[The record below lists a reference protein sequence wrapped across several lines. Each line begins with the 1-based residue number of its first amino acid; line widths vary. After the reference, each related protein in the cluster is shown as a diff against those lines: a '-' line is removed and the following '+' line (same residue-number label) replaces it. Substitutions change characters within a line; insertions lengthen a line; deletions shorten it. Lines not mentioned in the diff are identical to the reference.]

1 MSRNPTSWTSNG
13 NLCKSKTQTTSR
25 LIHFT
30 LIAPILYFGA
40 FNQLHETD
48 LIMYTV
54 YNKTRGYSSVGR
66 ALRLHRRCQRFESV

>member
-25 LIHFT
+25 LIHFA
-30 LIAPILYFGA
+30 LIAPILCFGA
-40 FNQLHETD
+40 FNQLHEKD
-48 LIMYTV
+48 LIVYTV
-54 YNKTRGYSSVGR
+54 YNKRRGYSSVGR